1 MGQQKGDENL
11 VKKTMIMTAAM
22 MGATVLFV
30 GGLSLIASAAAGRA
44 VGAPSEVSSSET
56 AAAGT
61 GLPGRS
67 EALPPAKSLNR
78 RGRGGAP
85 KGGEAP

>member
-44 VGAPSEVSSSET
+44 VGTPSEISSET
-56 AAAGT
+56 PAVGT
-61 GLPGRS
+61 GVPGRS
-67 EALPPAKSLNR
+67 EAIPPAKSLNR